1 MNDDKTKEFIYFTQ
15 FQKKLP
21 LVYFFLTKEFVIWAI
36 AMYIISGFF
45 STLIFSLILL
55 LGFMWVI
62 REYFHYK
69 VIEKYELPIFKKLEK
84 LLYREEEEKDE

>member
-21 LVYFFLTKEFVIWAI
+21 LVYFFLTKEFYIWAI
-36 AMYIISGFF
+36 VMYIISGFF
-45 STLIFSLILL
+45 SIMIFSLILL
-55 LGFMWVI
+55 LSFMWII

-69 VIEKYELPIFKKLEK
+69 VIEKYELPAFKKTIK
-84 LLYREEEEKDE
+84 LLHRGKEKN